1 MRPSHI
7 ICILTDERIH
17 ALRCDASGQVVGHGS
32 MDHRLQDT
40 LLGLE
45 DVSPLTDGIT
55 SAIST
60 LDGAAD
66 NILLI
71 VPLNW
76 CFWQELE
83 CPTRRSS
90 PEGLKFEL
98 EAYLPLALEDV
109 SCAFPRVGGKV
120 LGLAIPTDPIRR
132 LLDGLAQR
140 GIHVQLIVADGVAL
154 AVALADGE
162 GTGALVEDHRWC
174 RAVTNNHDQGLQLV
188 LLPAGKPQHPLET
201 ELQSRIF
208 PDNIPKAWTRID
220 LRTIEDSVENSDLS
234 SSLSKSLQP
243 LVEAALRADE
253 GANLARGT
261 LAPRNRWQP
270 IVRRAERCLVC
281 ASLLLLVV
289 ALSLHVRTRTLRDH
303 ASQVTR
309 ACGSLYEQVFPG
321 SQPSPGAGMRL
332 ASERVRLEGLT
343 RTTDVGPPTVTSLP
357 LEILRGIVAE
367 LPPDVR
373 VLLESARVEGRQVML
388 RGRTVEHRDA
398 ERIVEAVSRVPGLHP
413 RPPQTNRIEAG
424 GVEFSIV
431 ATSEGGG

>member
-1 MRPSHI
+1 MRPSPI

-17 ALRCDASGQVVGHGS
+17 ALRCGTSGQVVGHES
-32 MDHRLQDT
+32 TDHRLPDT

-45 DVSPLTDGIT
+45 DVSRLTDGIT

-66 NILLI
+66 YILLA

-83 CPTRRSS
+83 RPTRRGS

-98 EAYLPLALEDV
+98 EAYLPMALEDV
-109 SCAFPRVGGKV
+109 SCAFPQLGSSVV
-120 LGLAIPTDPIRR
+120 GLAIPTDPMRR

-140 GIHVQLIVADGVAL
+140 GVHIERIIVD
-154 AVALADGE
+154 AVALGIGLTDGE
-162 GTGALVEDHRWC
+162 GALLEDRRWC
-174 RAVTNNHDQGLQLV
+174 RAVAYTQDAGLRIV
-188 LLPAGKPQHPLET
+188 LLPAGKPQHRLET
-201 ELQSRIF
+201 ELQSRLSL
-208 PDNIPKAWTRID
+208 DNVPNGWTRID
-220 LRTIEDSVENSDLS
+220 LRMVKESVADGDLS

-243 LVEAALRADE
+243 LVEAALRADAA
-253 GANLARGT
+253 ANLARGS
-261 LAPRNRWQP
+261 LAARNRWQP
-270 IVRRAERCLVC
+270 IVRRAERCLAC

-289 ALSLHVRTRTLRDH
+289 TLSLHLRMRTLRDH
-303 ASQVTR
+303 VSQVTR
-309 ACGSLYEQVFPG
+309 ACGSLYEQIFPE

-343 RTTDVGPPTVTSLP
+343 RTADVGPPAATSLP
-357 LEILRGIVAE
+357 LDTLRGIVAG

-388 RGRTVEHRDA
+388 RGRTAEHRDA

-424 GVEFSIV
+424 GAEFSIV